1 MTKINRLIPGQ
12 LNPDATVSKNFKVY
26 GTTTDP
32 VKALNKMMQ
41 DTFTERTQEDGVMFR
56 TAVCLKVVNSYN
68 SNNINR
74 TSNFSYFDRQKN
86 IVFGQDASP
95 PLEIKCLIPDLDA
108 HQPEVKKLPNQA
120 GKGGDITIDLYPSY
134 CAIGPGLPIPKP
146 GDLVKVRIDNINS
159 PDAPRWYLGL
169 DERNKVPV
177 SSQESGIDM
186 IMLERCRGDFCGE
199 QFNGETL
206 EKYNASVAW
215 TDEIILKNSI
225 DVSTDKGAIPKG
237 KGVFTGAPTLAKHP
251 IKLAQNVNLSWI
263 CFSGVVDITPT
274 LDVADASKFV
284 KAYHEKGI
292 RTYILGYPKH
302 GAEAAFTDKILELAD
317 DTKTLGIVIDFTGYV
332 PPRTDL
338 TSIKIRND
346 ALYLYSTVFNLAK
359 EKGYSVG
366 ITVSNILEKGN
377 LPWKEFAAKN
387 IKPDFVIP
395 QILATNSRQQM
406 SDGTSQYLQPGD
418 DATNGDLTSDSGAA
432 RKSEFVNIFNIFKNF
447 GYKNIVPG
455 LGMLGSSPDPIGWK
469 NYNLNF
475 GPRTKD
481 KSPLASR
488 YDIKWAFESL
498 SDDLSKPNAIIWYD
512 WENIDFHSSKWAEKR
527 WDLIKELGDAQTIAE
542 KFNSIESSNANI
554 QMKSYMKARRLD
566 IYLNDTV
573 EEFKNFINSSEKYIN
588 RDNSFIP
595 NKQTIDAID
604 PFAEYPTLSKE
615 QEEALRKDL
624 SDLMTQLQN
633 NEKQITTFSQSLSA
647 MGVAL
652 SERGLNNLYDCL
664 EKSEEELSLEINTA
678 AEALRQA
685 QEYQDF
691 LRAEAKNKEEILAA
705 QEITK
710 GPKEKKPTDECL
722 KETVPEPDPTTGL
735 SNSDS
740 KKGGTPRRAPWP
752 QQLSQIDFSRFEPG
766 GDRRFLIDKWTKR
779 SGPRIL
785 GLYPILNEKTTA
797 YTKGE
802 TEQIKQYGI
811 LLICAAEV
819 MQRYWRT
826 ILGPEASVFIGSN
839 LRFEKNV
846 AIYKGNHIAGT
857 AIDFEVRYKDN
868 NNNWQTVP
876 HLYTW
881 AVTRYLM
888 GNGAKRLPLGKAGM
902 YLNVNV
908 PGTPNYN
915 ENNPIG
921 IRDLD
926 FTNQGKQIKHAKSKP
941 WWKAPGG
948 NTGVHYDIA
957 GKINAP
963 IAGFYRV
970 NKNTGRAMYPGKG
983 YYIWL
988 NTDGYGNSEYDRTT
1002 KSRDWLKDHHPNGR
1016 KILDFIDKWVKI
1028 RQPVNFEGFPYDII
1042 PANEY
1047 VPNWNQLLGLEPW
1060 EDELLVASSE

>member
-12 LNPDATVSKNFKVY
+12 LNPGATLSNVY
-26 GTTTDP
+26 RAYSTTTDP

-41 DTFTERTQEDGVMFR
+41 ERVTEETQKDVTIFR

-68 SNNINR
+68 SPNFDS
-74 TSNFSYFDRQKN
+74 TSKFSFHDRQKS
-86 IVFGQDASP
+86 IVYGLDGTA
-95 PLEIKCLIPDLDA
+95 PLELICAVPDLDA
-108 HQPEVKKLPNQA
+108 HCAEVKKLPNQA
-120 GKGGDITIDLYPSY
+120 GKGGDIDAIEKGGYKTYYSISSDLPV
-134 CAIGPGLPIPKP
+134 PKP
-146 GDLVKVRIDNINS
+146 GDLVRVRIDNYMS
-159 PDAPRWYLGL
+159 PTQTNWYLGL

-186 IMLERCRGDFCGE
+186 IMLERCRGDFCGK
-199 QFNGETL
+199 QFTGEVL
-206 EKYNASVAW
+206 EKYNATVSW
-215 TDEIILKNSI
+215 KDEIILKNSI
-225 DVSTDKGAIPKG
+225 DVSANKGAIPRG

-251 IKLAQNVNLSWI
+251 IKLAQDVNLSWI
-263 CFSGVVDITPT
+263 CFSGVNDFAST

-302 GAEAAFTDKILELAD
+302 GSEAAFANKILELAD
-317 DTKTLGIVIDFTGYV
+317 DTKALGIVVDFTGYV

-346 ALYLYSTVFNLAK
+346 ALYLYTTVFNLAK

-377 LPWKEFAAKN
+377 LPWKEFASKS
-387 IKPDFVIP
+387 IKPDFIIP
-395 QILATNSRQQM
+395 QILATNSRQEM
-406 SDGTSQYLQPGD
+406 NDGGSEFLQPGD
-418 DATNGDLTSDSGAA
+418 DATNGDLVSDSGAL
-432 RKSEFVNIFNIFKNF
+432 RKNEFINTFNIFKNF

-469 NYNLNF
+469 NYNLMF

-481 KSPLASR
+481 KPPLASR

-498 SDDLSKPNAIIWYD
+498 ADDLNKPNAIIWYD
-512 WENIDFHSSKWAEKR
+512 WENINFHSSKWAEKR

-542 KFNSIESSNANI
+542 KFNSIESSNTNI
-554 QMKSYMKARRLD
+554 QMKSYMKTRRLD

-604 PFAEYPTLSKE
+604 PFTEYPTLSKE
-615 QEEALRKDL
+615 QEEILRKDI

-633 NEKQITTFSQSLSA
+633 NEEQIATFSQTISA

-652 SERGLNNLYDCL
+652 SERGLNELYNCL
-664 EKSEEELSLEINTA
+664 DKSEEELSLEINTA

-691 LRAEAKNKEEILAA
+691 LRVEARNKQEVLNA

-710 GPKEKKPTDECL
+710 GPKEKKPTADCL
-722 KETVPEPDPTTGL
+722 KETVPDASSQTGL
-735 SNSDS
+735 SNSDA

-752 QQLSQIDFSRFEPG
+752 AELNNIDFSRFEAG
-766 GDRRFLIDKWTKR
+766 GDRRFIIDKWTKQT
-779 SGPRIL
+779 PRIL
-785 GLYPILNEKTTA
+785 GFSPIKINVGAYKKGKTEK
-797 YTKGE
+797 
-802 TEQIKQYGI
+802 IKQYGI

-819 MQRYWRT
+819 MQRYWKT
-826 ILGPEASVFIGSN
+826 VLGPEALVFIGSN
-839 LRFEKNV
+839 LRGNSKNHV
-846 AIYKGNHIAGT
+846 EGA
-857 AIDFEVRYKDN
+857 AIDFEVRYKDAS
-868 NNNWQTVP
+868 NNWQTVP

-888 GNGAKRLPLGKAGM
+888 GDGAKRLPKGKTGM

-908 PGTPNYN
+908 PGTPSYI

-921 IRDLD
+921 IES
-926 FTNQGKQIKHAKSKP
+926 TNFNKQGKQVYHKIGNRISPNNKP

-957 GKINAP
+957 GKASKP
-963 IAGFYRV
+963 IAGFHRGSAPGYG
-970 NKNTGRAMYPGKG
+970 GRG
-983 YYIWL
+983 YYIFL
-988 NTDGYGNSEYDRTT
+988 NTDGQASSEIQSTSKAR
-1002 KSRDWLKDHHPNGR
+1002 KWLKEEHPNGIE
-1016 KILDFIDKWVKI
+1016 ILNFIDAWIKAKE
-1028 RQPVNFEGFPYDII
+1028 PLNFPGFPHNII

-1060 EDELLVASSE
+1060 EDQVLVAGSG